1 MKEKGN
7 VWESRKGEE
16 GERRGGSQKVEGENE
31 WKRVTAQWPW
41 GKFCKDS
48 FPSNIQYL
56 VKLDFTV
63 STKDSGPLPRG
74 QSL

>member
-16 GERRGGSQKVEGENE
+16 GKRRGGSQKVEGENE
-31 WKRVTAQWPW
+31 WKRVTVQWPW

-48 FPSNIQYL
+48 FHSNIQYL

-63 STKDSGPLPRG
+63 STKDSRPFPRG